1 MLSRDVRWTLE
12 ELSAQV
18 ALALAVD
25 YAWPAS
31 GRVREVPDTRT
42 IRYYTTLGMIDRP
55 AEMRGRTALYGMRH
69 LLQVVAIKRLQAQ
82 GLSLAEIQGR
92 LVGLTDAA
100 LRELAQVAVDGKPAA
115 RKREEGR
122 PDFWKATPE
131 PAARADGAEAT
142 GVRPLA
148 GVPLADG
155 VTLLLE
161 AARPLDEHDGQA
173 LRAAAAPLLKLL
185 EARRLVGE
193 QEKRRDNSSEEKAM

>member
-122 PDFWKATPE
+122 P
-131 PAARADGAEAT
+131 
-142 GVRPLA
+142 
-148 GVPLADG
+148 
-155 VTLLLE
+155 
-161 AARPLDEHDGQA
+161 
-173 LRAAAAPLLKLL
+173 
-185 EARRLVGE
+185 
-193 QEKRRDNSSEEKAM
+193 